1 MYQTLGI
8 LAGIALAFYAFFL
21 LGRLGHY
28 YADRFPWQ
36 FARKYTLGLKLLLA
50 IAAGIVCLDI
60 WSAAAMVALH
70 LAAFFI
76 LTDVMNL
83 LMRRLSRKSSP
94 KWQHLYGSGVL
105 PMVLLACVMFYGSI
119 NMNQVV
125 QTDYTITTQ
134 KAIRAEGYRVAF
146 LSDIHY
152 GTVQDKAVLRSCIKK
167 INAQKPDIVVLG
179 GDIVEEGTSLQDMQE
194 VFYHL
199 GCLDAPMGI
208 YFVYGNHDRQADS
221 NSRTYT
227 DEELIAAIEDNG
239 IVILEDKTQLVGGE
253 LLLIGRADAAWD
265 TNAARKEIGEVLLP
279 EQEGLF
285 LLTLDHQPL
294 EAAENA
300 AAGVDLKLSGHT
312 HAGQLFPV
320 GYLTDWIGGMNY
332 GLYQTGNCQ
341 SIVSSGFAGWGYGIR
356 TQGHCEYVI
365 VDILP
370 SPLQANAHPLFEDK
384 P

>member
-8 LAGIALAFYAFFL
+8 LAGIALAFYAFLL
-21 LGRLGHY
+21 LGRLGRY
-28 YADRFPWQ
+28 YADRSSWQ
-36 FARKYTLGLKLLLA
+36 FGRKYTLGLRLLLA

-70 LAAFFI
+70 LAAFFM
-76 LTDVMNL
+76 LTDAVHFL
-83 LMRRLSRKSSP
+83 ILSRKPFP
-94 KWQHLYGSGVL
+94 KWQRLYGSGVL

-119 NMNQVV
+119 NMNRVV
-125 QTDYTITTQ
+125 QTDYTITTH
-134 KAIRAEGYRVAF
+134 KTIRAEGYRVAF

-152 GTVQDKAVLRSCIKK
+152 GTVQDKEVLQASIRQ
-167 INAQKPDIVVLG
+167 INAQEPDIVFLG
-179 GDIVEEGTSLQDMQE
+179 GDIVEEGTSLEEMRE

-199 GCLDAPMGI
+199 GCLDAPLGI

-227 DEELIAAIEDNG
+227 DEELITAIEDNG
-239 IVILEDKTQLVGGE
+239 ITILEDETQLIAGE

-265 TNAARKEIGEVLLP
+265 QQTTRKAIRELILP
-279 EQEGLF
+279 RQEDLF

-294 EAAENA
+294 EAEENA
-300 AAGVDLKLSGHT
+300 AAGVDLMLSGHT

-320 GYLTDWIGGMNY
+320 GYLTEWTGGMNY
-332 GLYQTGNCQ
+332 GLYQTGNCL

-370 SPLQANAHPLFEDK
+370 SP
-384 P
+384 

>member
-8 LAGIALAFYAFFL
+8 FAGIVLAFYAFFL
-21 LGRLGHY
+21 LGRLGRY
-28 YADRFPWQ
+28 YADRFSWQ
-36 FARKYTLGLKLLLA
+36 FGRKYTLGLRLLLA
-50 IAAGIVCLDI
+50 IAVGIVCLDI

-70 LAAFFI
+70 LAVFFM
-76 LTDVMNL
+76 LTDAVHFL
-83 LMRRLSRKSSP
+83 ILSRKPFP
-94 KWQHLYGSGVL
+94 KWQRLYGSGVL
-105 PMVLLACVMFYGSI
+105 PIILLVCVMLYGSI

-125 QTDYTITTQ
+125 QTDYTVTTL
-134 KAIRAEGYRVAF
+134 KSIRAEGYRVAF

-152 GTVQDKAVLRSCIKK
+152 GTVQDKAVLQASIKK
-167 INAQKPDIVVLG
+167 INAQEPDIVVLG

-199 GCLDAPMGI
+199 GCLDAPLGI

-227 DEELIAAIEDNG
+227 DEKLIAAIENNG
-239 IVILEDKTQLVGGE
+239 ITILEDETQLIGGE

-265 TNAARKEIGEVLLP
+265 TNTARKEVVELILP
-279 EQEGLF
+279 GQENLF

-300 AAGVDLKLSGHT
+300 AAGVDLMLSGHT

-320 GYLTDWIGGMNY
+320 GYLTDWTGGMNY
-332 GLYQTGNCQ
+332 GLYQTGSCQ

-365 VDILP
+365 VDIVP
-370 SPLQANAHPLFEDK
+370 SAG
-384 P
+384 